1 MIQIDKAY
9 VVSTA
14 HIRFVQ
20 VTKLFSSMQKNLFLS
35 GFFTLQIFSNEMEL
49 NTTQMLDTLALGEKV
64 KKDPKLTQ
72 KRKDEVVEHLNSL
85 TARWDRIKD
94 FVALRKERYATH
106 TGVGPYLKV
115 ITTFSNVS
123 LLFVS

>member
-1 MIQIDKAY
+1 
-9 VVSTA
+9 
-14 HIRFVQ
+14 
-20 VTKLFSSMQKNLFLS
+20 
-35 GFFTLQIFSNEMEL
+35 MEL

-123 LLFVS
+123 LLFVP